1 MTRVAI
7 QGEEGSYSHEAAV
20 GWFGTGVETL
30 AYPSFSAVF
39 DAVALGRADRAV
51 VPVENTIVG
60 PIVGTAELL
69 DRCRLRPVGE
79 IALRVDHCLVVAGG
93 GSGARPELDEGRI
106 RRIASHPIA
115 LAQCGRF
122 LRARPDWQTI
132 ETADT
137 AGAVRALAAGRLRA
151 DAVVASRAAAE
162 RYGCRVVRAAIQ
174 DEAANITTFL
184 VLEAP
189 VPTAPSPRAATGEPS
204 RTARDLC
211 WRADRRR

>member
-1 MTRVAI
+1 MTMVAI

-20 GWFGTGVETL
+20 RWFGTGVEIL
-30 AYPSFSAVF
+30 ACPSFSGVF
-39 DAVALGRADRAV
+39 DVLALGRADRAV

-60 PIVGTAELL
+60 PIDGATARLGR
-69 DRCRLRPVGE
+69 DRLRPVGE

-93 GSGARPELDEGRI
+93 DGGSPPDIDDGRI

-115 LAQCGRF
+115 LAQCARF
-122 LRARPDWQTI
+122 LRARPGWQTI

-137 AGAVRALAAGRLRA
+137 AGAVRSLASGRLRV

-174 DEAANITTFL
+174 DEAVNITTFV
-184 VLEAP
+184 VLQAP
-189 VPTAPSPRAATGEPS
+189 IPTAPSGRAGAGE
-204 RTARDLC
+204 
-211 WRADRRR
+211 